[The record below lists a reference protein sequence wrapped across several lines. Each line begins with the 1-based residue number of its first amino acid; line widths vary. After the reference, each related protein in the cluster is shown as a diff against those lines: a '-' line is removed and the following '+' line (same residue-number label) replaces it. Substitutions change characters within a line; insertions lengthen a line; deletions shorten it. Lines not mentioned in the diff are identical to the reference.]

1 MAVQER
7 AERPP
12 VSTTL
17 LHSFFDTEIR
27 AWRGEEPLWKVFWC
41 HGVLVSNVLTIL
53 YGATLYAERADLQ
66 QIMLVSIAAY
76 TGWVLI
82 AAWRCADNTQQSYW
96 GVLAR
101 HLIVVWAVNTA
112 MVLPFLE
119 IDAIERLI
127 GS

>member
-7 AERPP
+7 AER
-12 VSTTL
+12 SSL
-17 LHSFFDTEIR
+17 FARFFDTEIR
-27 AWRGEEPLWKVFWC
+27 AWRGEEPLWKVFWF
-41 HGVLVSNVLTIL
+41 HGVLVSSVLAVL
-53 YGATLYAERADLQ
+53 YGTTLYAERADLQ
-66 QIMLVSIAAY
+66 QVFLVNIAAY
-76 TGWVLI
+76 TAWVLI

-101 HLIVVWAVNTA
+101 HLIVVWAANTA
-112 MVLPFLE
+112 MLLPFLE